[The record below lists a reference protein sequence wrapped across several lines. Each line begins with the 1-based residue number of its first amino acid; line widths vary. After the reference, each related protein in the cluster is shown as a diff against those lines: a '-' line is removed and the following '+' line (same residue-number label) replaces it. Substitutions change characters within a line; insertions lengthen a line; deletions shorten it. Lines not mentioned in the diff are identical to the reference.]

1 MPSLSTVTI
10 HDSPWAR
17 MTQAS
22 EDVRAR
28 LARASAAL
36 EKAGVPYAVAGGNAV
51 GSWVGSKDRAAVR
64 LTQDVDLIIR
74 RADMDAAAAALATV
88 GFVRRR
94 AAGIEMFLD
103 GPGAKARDAV
113 HVLFAGEKVRPEYD
127 FPAADVSESERTEEF
142 RVLTLEALVR
152 MKLTS
157 YRRKDQVHLQDMM
170 GVGLLDESWCRKL
183 PQQLAD
189 RLKLLIDTRDDDN
202 LDLELSD
209 PTS

>member
-1 MPSLSTVTI
+1 M
-10 HDSPWAR
+10 A
-17 MTQAS
+17 QAS
-22 EDVRAR
+22 EHVRER

-36 EKAGVPYAVAGGNAV
+36 EQAGVPYAVAGGNAV
-51 GSWVGSKDRAAVR
+51 GSWVGSKDRSAVR

-74 RADMDAAAAALATV
+74 RADIAAAAAALATV
-88 GFVRRR
+88 GFVHRR

-103 GPGAKARDAV
+103 GPAAKAREAV

-127 FPAADVSESERTEEF
+127 FPAADVAESERTEEF

-157 YRRKDQVHLQDMM
+157 YRRKDQVHLLDMM
-170 GVGLLDESWCRKL
+170 GVGLIDESWCRKL

-189 RLKLLIDTRDDDN
+189 RLKLLIDTRDDDDHQLER
-202 LDLELSD
+202 LDPVS
-209 PTS
+209 